1 MPNTDTMMPGRDAV
15 VTLREITRETVR
27 TITDLKVAPEQ
38 TGFVATN
45 AESIAEAYFDRDVA
59 WFRAVYADEV
69 PVGFIMLEDD
79 AANQEYYLWRFM
91 IDARYQGPGYGRRA
105 LELVVGYVKTRPG
118 AKALMTSCVPGDGS
132 PCPFYERLGFVPTG
146 EVDEG
151 EIVLRLAL

>member
-1 MPNTDTMMPGRDAV
+1 MQDSGTMMPGRDAV

-27 TITDLKVAPEQ
+27 TITDLKVAAEQ
-38 TGFVATN
+38 AGFVATN

-79 AANQEYYLWRFM
+79 AAKQEYFLWRFM
-91 IDARYQGPGYGRRA
+91 IDARYQGHGYGRRA
-105 LELVVGYVKTRPG
+105 LELLVEYVKTRPG